1 MTESFSAH
9 TDTHVDVSQ
18 DVSRE
23 VGAALGTAGA
33 ALGTAA
39 QVSDASEDSY
49 DGALHPGDDA
59 QAAGAAADHAARA
72 ALHQGP
78 TIGLEGS
85 LREVLKVV
93 ERAVQAQRPGLLT
106 LVGPPGSGRSRML
119 YEVAKLARKRF
130 GFQDIDFFEGT
141 SGHLRNA
148 GLPAPAPQNAW
159 NPEDSHLSALI
170 DELPLP
176 APVNAERGSPLLRH
190 VLGLLQRRHRVDP
203 YLLLIDDADTLSSD
217 ARTALLEVLKEP
229 LPIVVLLTI
238 KEATAS
244 AGGWPEDFTQLT
256 LETLT
261 ARESAALTHGY
272 LNVAQPLPPRLL
284 DAVHHQSGGR
294 PGALVALLEEL
305 RTVGVIQHTG
315 NGTVDV
321 DFAKI
326 EAGLTSLDLDA
337 SRRSHLSRL
346 NAYAL
351 RTLERASVVGRH
363 FFLSS
368 LLAQQRSESQTITPA
383 TELLRRA
390 RDEDGRIRRV
400 LGELEHQQLIEDISE
415 RVLGEVMDRSE
426 RVYRFRERRVRQ
438 LLYQQ
443 QPEEMRTTRHRVVA
457 DWAQGHASGTIPN
470 RKLLVALHLDRG
482 RRSKEASA
490 AYFECARDRS
500 EARNPRLALQYLE
513 RAISLSRP
521 ESVQVRLPAL
531 LAYAQKLM
539 QLGQLEKAREAAL
552 DAYAIAWRLDADRLV
567 AESLERLAAITYR
580 AGEVEES
587 FSYLESL
594 GSLGLVRGH
603 QEMQVLARTLQ
614 HLACLEQGLPYPV
627 EADDQVSEEANT
639 SITCR
644 ALLKLWQ
651 ARRSLHE
658 DPKAPLA
665 IAQLNALRE
674 LWSDGSQMHL
684 LALAAETLAEAYL
697 QQGDFARAE
706 KQAELLLSA
715 ARDAPDRYLEC
726 RSLLLQARILSLTPA
741 AQGLE
746 AVFDSAERIAAELG
760 NTLLLAEVWL
770 GRAYRALKRNEP
782 WSVNEALAVL
792 REQLVHLR
800 TPIVHAHIR
809 LIEARALR
817 QSLVDAAHAAE
828 PAEPRRR
835 ASDIPEAPRSESPA
849 AAWDDLVH
857 YYQSAAGRFW
867 RSRRYRDALDT
878 LRELAEC
885 QRERGLTADA
895 EAVRIRIAKLE
906 TKAGLAAPAA
916 PQEARADSGFF
927 RRKREPR
934 SA

>member
-1 MTESFSAH
+1 M
-9 TDTHVDVSQ
+9 VQ
-18 DVSRE
+18 
-23 VGAALGTAGA
+23 
-33 ALGTAA
+33 
-39 QVSDASEDSY
+39 
-49 DGALHPGDDA
+49 PGHEA
-59 QAAGAAADHAARA
+59 QAVGSAADPAAKA
-72 ALHQGP
+72 VLHHGP

-85 LREVLKVV
+85 LREILKVV
-93 ERAVQAQRPGLLT
+93 ERAVRTQRPGLLT

-119 YEVAKLARKRF
+119 HEVAKLARKRF

-141 SGHLRNA
+141 VGHLRNV
-148 GLPAPAPQNAW
+148 GLPTAAQLTTW
-159 NPEDSHLSALI
+159 NPEDSHLNALI
-170 DELPLP
+170 DELPQSVP
-176 APVNAERGSPLLRH
+176 IHAERGSPLLRH
-190 VLGLLQRRHRVDP
+190 VRSVLQKRHRVDP
-203 YLLLIDDADTLSSD
+203 YLLLIDDADNLSPE
-217 ARTALLEVLKEP
+217 ARTALAELLKEP
-229 LPIVVLLTI
+229 LPIAILLTLRD
-238 KEATAS
+238 TS
-244 AGGWPEDFTQLT
+244 AGAGTWPEDFPQLV

-272 LNVAQPLPPRLL
+272 LHVAHALPPRLL
-284 DAVHHQSGGR
+284 DAVHHQAGGR
-294 PGALVALLEEL
+294 PGALIALLEEL
-305 RTVGVIQHTG
+305 QASGVIQSTG

-400 LGELEHQQLIEDISE
+400 LGDLERQQLIEDISE
-415 RVLGEVMDRSE
+415 RVLGEVAHRTE

-443 QPEEMRTTRHRVVA
+443 QPEEVRTTRHRVVA
-457 DWAQGHASGTIPN
+457 EWAEGHASGTIPN

-580 AGEVEES
+580 AGEFEES

-627 EADDQVSEEANT
+627 EAEDQMSEEANT

-644 ALLKLWQ
+644 ALLKLWN

-665 IAQLNALRE
+665 LAQLNALRE

-684 LALAAETLAEAYL
+684 LALAAETLAAAYL

-726 RSLLLQARILSLTPA
+726 RSLLLQGRILSLTPA

-746 AVFDSAERIAAELG
+746 AVLDSAESIAAELG
-760 NTLLLAEVWL
+760 NPLLLAEVWL
-770 GRAYRALKRNEP
+770 GRAYRALKRDEP
-782 WSVNEALAVL
+782 WSVNHALMVL

-809 LIEARALR
+809 LIEARTLR
-817 QSLVDAAHAAE
+817 QSLATNAHSSD
-828 PAEPRRR
+828 PPEPRRR
-835 ASDIPEAPRSESPA
+835 SGDRAEPNSDKPR
-849 AAWDDLVH
+849 AAWEDVVH

-878 LRELAEC
+878 LRELADC
-885 QRERGLTADA
+885 QAERGDVVDA
-895 EAVRIRIAKLE
+895 EAVHTRIAKLE
-906 TKAGLAAPAA
+906 AQAGLAAATPK
-916 PQEARADSGFF
+916 PEERSGSGFF
-927 RRKREPR
+927 WRKREAR
-934 SA
+934 GA